1 MEQVKKNI
9 SNHLKEYRRKN
20 HLTQEQFAE
29 RLEISV
35 EFYGEIERQKK
46 LPGTSLI
53 IKIYRE
59 MGFDY
64 IPLCESPKEFTGLT
78 EVINSTLTSP
88 EILKV
93 YLQIAKSLKE

>member
-9 SNHLKEYRRKN
+9 STHLKEYRRKN
-20 HLTQEQFAE
+20 RFTQEQFAE
-29 RLEISV
+29 KLGISV

-59 MGFDY
+59 MGFDC
-64 IPLCESPKEFTGLT
+64 IPLCESPNDCAGLNEILNSALST
-78 EVINSTLTSP
+78 PEV
-88 EILKV
+88 LKV
-93 YLQIAKSLKE
+93 YLQIAKCLKK